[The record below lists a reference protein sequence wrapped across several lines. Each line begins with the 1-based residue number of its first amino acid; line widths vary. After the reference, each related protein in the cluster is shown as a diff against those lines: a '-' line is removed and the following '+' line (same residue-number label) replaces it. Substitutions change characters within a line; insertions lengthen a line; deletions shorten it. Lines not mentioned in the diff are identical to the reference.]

1 MVTRGAGSSRKARVD
16 AIDYEKNRFQWDAS
30 MEDKMKSVFGI
41 QSFRLCQRGVCNAN
55 MDGRDIVVVMPT
67 GGGKSLTYQLPAILN
82 TGVTLVLSPLISL
95 ITDQVMHL
103 RSAGV
108 EAVKITG
115 STPKSDQDVI
125 NAKLGRMIA
134 GRDGGADEIKLLYC
148 TPEKI
153 AKSKRFLTLL
163 QRLADASKLV
173 RIVID
178 EAHCVSQLGHDFRP
192 DYQKLHILRQLFPHV
207 PIMALSATCP
217 PLVLADLL
225 KVLRLG
231 PTVSPDAAPT
241 SKDPPRTL
249 YFTSPLYRPNLH
261 YQVLPKATDSSKVFE
276 EMTMWILAN
285 HRDDSGIVYCLSKR
299 DAEKVAEELHS
310 RGNIRTGVYHS
321 ERSESEKEKLHMNW
335 QEGIVKVVCATIAFG
350 LGIDKGDVRFVI
362 HHSLSKSLDGYYQES
377 GRAGRDGKDSD
388 CILYYRAQD
397 ALTLSS
403 MAMTDKDG
411 STKLYAMLSF
421 AQNLTECRKIQFA
434 NYFSHSAN
442 ISLTSWSTSAHD
454 VCTHCDNCTRSKES
468 FDTKDVTVEAWQ
480 LLRIVDE
487 VMRTGGSATLAKV
500 VELARSTG
508 KAAYSGANS
517 DGKKGRK
524 RFGERK
530 EAVIMDLDVVCG
542 GKVDMRKEDVETLVV
557 DLLLQGYFKEH
568 YHSTP
573 YSTVVYLQLGKRAPR
588 LLRVTSKEALA
599 AETPRLSCSFRNVK
613 RLPRGRP
620 SLTSNRKGKNKAID
634 TSMSSDITKE
644 QGHSGTQQFLSK
656 NAKNFDENRHTVR
669 STTIS
674 STSRTSS
681 TSLQNG
687 ARHRAATK
695 LVIISDEDEDE
706 CGSGAID
713 NESDGRSEEEEDVDD
728 WVDVATR
735 HPPRKRRK
743 TSHWEEGQ
751 LDEDVIELSSD

>member
-1 MVTRGAGSSRKARVD
+1 
-16 AIDYEKNRFQWDAS
+16 
-30 MEDKMKSVFGI
+30 
-41 QSFRLCQRGVCNAN
+41 
-55 MDGRDIVVVMPT
+55 
-67 GGGKSLTYQLPAILN
+67 
-82 TGVTLVLSPLISL
+82 
-95 ITDQVMHL
+95 
-103 RSAGV
+103 V

-125 NAKLGRMIA
+125 NAKLGNMIA
-134 GRDGGADEIKLLYC
+134 GRNSEADEIKLLYC

-231 PTVSPDAAPT
+231 PTVSSD
-241 SKDPPRTL
+241 DPPRTL

-261 YQVLPKATDSSKVFE
+261 YQVLPKATDSSKVYE

-310 RGNIRTGVYHS
+310 RGNICTGVYHS
-321 ERSESEKEKLHMNW
+321 ERTESEKEKLHMNW

-403 MAMTDKDG
+403 MAMADKDG
-411 STKLYAMLSF
+411 STKLYAMLAF
-421 AQNLTECRKIQFA
+421 AQNLTGCRKIQFA

-442 ISLTSWSTSAHD
+442 ISLASWSTSAHD

-480 LLRIVDE
+480 LLRIVNE
-487 VMRTGGSATLAKV
+487 VMRSGGSATLAKV

-508 KAAYSGANS
+508 KAAYSGAKPDN
-517 DGKKGRK
+517 KKGRK

-530 EAVIMDLDVVCG
+530 ELVIMDLDAVCG
-542 GKVDMRKEDVETLVV
+542 GKVDLRKEDIETLVV
-557 DLLLQGYFKEH
+557 DLLLQGYFKEL

-588 LLRVTSKEALA
+588 LLRVTSMEDLE
-599 AETPRLSCSFRNVK
+599 AETPRLSCSFRIVK
-613 RLPRGRP
+613 RPAKGRP
-620 SLTSNRKGKNKAID
+620 SLTSSNRKGKNKAID
-634 TSMSSDITKE
+634 TLMSSDIAKE
-644 QGHSGTQQFLSK
+644 QGHSDTQQFICK
-656 NAKNFDENRHTVR
+656 HTNDFNDHPTIR

-674 STSRTSS
+674 STFPTSS

-687 ARHRAATK
+687 ARHQTTTN

-706 CGSGAID
+706 EDRGSGAID
-713 NESDGRSEEEEDVDD
+713 NESDGGSEEGVDD
-728 WVDVATR
+728 WMDVATR
-735 HPPRKRRK
+735 NRPQKRQK
-743 TSHWEEGQ
+743 TSHWEQGQ
-751 LDEDVIELSSD
+751 LDTDVIELSSD